1 MSKTPSGLRGRIEFD
16 AGDGTTIGE
25 SRIRLLEE
33 IGRHGSIAKA
43 AKAVPLAYKTAWDA
57 VDAMNNLAEQPL
69 VLRTIGGSGGGGSTL
84 TDYGR
89 RMIAVYRAIE
99 GDYQA
104 SLDRLLG
111 VDGSMGEATGEAA
124 GEEGTGAGRA
134 GHGDARQLHRLL
146 HRLLLST
153 SARNVFAGR
162 VAGLKEDAVDCEV
175 RVALDDAAEIVAV
188 ITRDSAATMKL
199 AIGVEMSA
207 LVKAS
212 SVILL
217 TDPGVRTSARNGL
230 TGEIERIHAGLVNA
244 EVTLRIGG
252 GKSLCAV
259 ITHDSVERLGL
270 RPGQICRAIFKASAV
285 ILCQYP

>member
-1 MSKTPSGLRGRIEFD
+1 MNKALPGLRGRIEFD
-16 AGDGTTIGE
+16 AGDGTVIGE
-25 SRIRLLEE
+25 SRIRLLEA
-33 IGRHGSIAKA
+33 IDRHGSISKA

-57 VDAMNNLAEQPL
+57 IDAMNNLAEQPL
-69 VLRTIGGSGGGGSTL
+69 VLRTIGGSGGGGSVL

-89 RMIAVYRAIE
+89 RMIAIYRAIE

-104 SLDRLLG
+104 SLDRLLVSDEG
-111 VDGSMGEATGEAA
+111 EGTEEGEA
-124 GEEGTGAGRA
+124 R
-134 GHGDARQLHRLL
+134 RLHRLL
-146 HRLLLST
+146 RRLSLTT
-153 SARNVFAGR
+153 SARNVFVGR

-175 RVALDDAAEIVAV
+175 RVALGDASEIVAV
-188 ITRDSAATMKL
+188 ITRDSAAAMKL
-199 AIGVEMSA
+199 AIGGEVSA

-230 TGEIERIHAGLVNA
+230 TGEIERIHDGLVNV
-244 EVTLRIGG
+244 EVTLRIGD

-270 RPGQICRAIFKASAV
+270 RPGQACRAIFKASAV

>member
-1 MSKTPSGLRGRIEFD
+1 MNKALPGLRGRIEFD
-16 AGDGTTIGE
+16 AGDGTVIGE
-25 SRIRLLEE
+25 SRIRLLEA
-33 IGRHGSIAKA
+33 IDRHGSISKA

-57 VDAMNNLAEQPL
+57 IDAMNNLAEQPL
-69 VLRTIGGSGGGGSTL
+69 VLRTIGGSGGGGSVL

-89 RMIAVYRAIE
+89 RMIAIYRAIE

-104 SLDRLLG
+104 SLDRLLVSNEG
-111 VDGSMGEATGEAA
+111 EGTEEGEA
-124 GEEGTGAGRA
+124 R
-134 GHGDARQLHRLL
+134 RLHRLL
-146 HRLLLST
+146 RRLSLTT

-175 RVALDDAAEIVAV
+175 RVALGDASEIVAV
-188 ITRDSAATMKL
+188 ITRASAAAMKL
-199 AIGVEMSA
+199 AIGGEVSA

-230 TGEIERIHAGLVNA
+230 TGEIERIHDGLVNA
-244 EVTLRIGG
+244 EVTLRIGN

-270 RPGQICRAIFKASAV
+270 RPGQACRAIFKASAV

>member
-1 MSKTPSGLRGRIEFD
+1 MSKIPSGLRGRIEFD

-111 VDGSMGEATGEAA
+111 VAGTMGEVTGEAA
-124 GEEGTGAGRA
+124 EEGRA
-134 GHGDARQLHRLL
+134 GHGDARQLRRLL
-146 HRLLLST
+146 RRLSLTT

-175 RVALDDAAEIVAV
+175 RVALDNTTEIVAV
-188 ITRDSAATMKL
+188 ITRDSAAAMKL
-199 AIGVEMSA
+199 AIGAEVSA

-217 TDPGVRTSARNGL
+217 IDPGVRTSARNGL
-230 TGEIERIHAGLVNA
+230 TGEIKRIHAGLVNA

-270 RPGQICRAIFKASAV
+270 RSGQICRAIFKASAV